1 MAPKI
6 NIGRTGRAVALV
18 AAIAAPAEGIRQYA
32 YYDPPGILTVCR
44 GHTGPDIVAG
54 KKYSLAECDAL
65 FDEDI
70 KRHIRIVEL
79 CQPGLPVEVLAAFSD
94 AAFNIGPAVA
104 CDPAKSTAARMLKDG
119 RLVDACNQLPRWNKA
134 TVAGVKVTLPG
145 LTKRRLLEQELCLQG
160 AV

>member
-1 MAPKI
+1 MPPRI
-6 NIGRTGRAVALV
+6 NVGRTGRAVALV
-18 AAIAAPAEGIRQYA
+18 AAIAAPAEGLRQYA

-44 GHTGPDIVAG
+44 GHTGSDVVAG
-54 KKYSLAECDAL
+54 KRYSLSECDAL
-65 FDEDI
+65 FDEDM

-79 CQPGLPVEVLAAFSD
+79 CHPGLPVEVLAAFSD

-119 RLVDACNQLPRWNKA
+119 RLAEACNQLLRWNKA
-134 TVAGVKVTLPG
+134 TVAGVKVELPG
-145 LTKRRLLEQELCLQG
+145 LTKRRMLERDLCLQG